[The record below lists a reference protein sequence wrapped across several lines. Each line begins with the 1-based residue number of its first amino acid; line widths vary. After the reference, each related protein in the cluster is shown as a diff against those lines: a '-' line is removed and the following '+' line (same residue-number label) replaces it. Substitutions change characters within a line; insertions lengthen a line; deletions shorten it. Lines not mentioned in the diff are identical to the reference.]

1 MRCGGYGVV
10 PTIPFATDG
19 SDPMFIELCQNAMN
33 VNGEQ
38 TGLNKE
44 VVQSLTN
51 VRATLFSTGR
61 ISYDRTSFSI
71 GLQAETDNT
80 F

>member
-44 VVQSLTN
+44 
-51 VRATLFSTGR
+51 ATLFSTGR

-71 GLQAETDNT
+71 GLQAETDNI